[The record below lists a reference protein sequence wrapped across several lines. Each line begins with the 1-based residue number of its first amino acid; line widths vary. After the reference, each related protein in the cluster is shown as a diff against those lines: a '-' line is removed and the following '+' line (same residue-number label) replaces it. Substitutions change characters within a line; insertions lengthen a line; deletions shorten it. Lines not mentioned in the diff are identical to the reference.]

1 MWSTPPCSESVY
13 SREGSPQHCPERGL
27 LGLPTLGDLRAGRL
41 EELGEDAP
49 LWFALNVIML
59 WILSVIVF
67 GWAGL
72 IVPALIGVAVV
83 FTAILAITV
92 GR

>member
-1 MWSTPPCSESVY
+1 MLPILYRVPVLGWML
-13 SREGSPQHCPERGL
+13 RDAFEGR
-27 LGLPTLGDLRAGRL
+27 
-41 EELGEDAP
+41 EDAP

>member
-1 MWSTPPCSESVY
+1 MIPILYRVPLFGWML
-13 SREGSPQHCPERGL
+13 RDAFEGR
-27 LGLPTLGDLRAGRL
+27 
-41 EELGEDAP
+41 EDAP
-49 LWFALNVIML
+49 LWFALNVILL

-72 IVPALIGVAVV
+72 IVPALLGVAVV
-83 FTAILAITV
+83 FYVILAITV